1 MENTQ
6 MRFFNEYLRLVSMR
20 IRKVSLVM
28 LEQAVRSIMSAKRK
42 GGKIIIAGNGGSATI
57 ASHIAVDLTN
67 SAKIRATNFN
77 DSGVITC
84 FANDYGY
91 DKWLGKA
98 MEAYADERDV
108 AILISSSGRSENIIN
123 AAIKAGEIGLD
134 VITFS
139 GFDGDNPLRQM
150 GSVNFWVDSR
160 VYNVVET
167 VHSTWLTAI
176 VDRIARCGATG
187 RQQEGMAVV
196 ISSDEDADM
205 INESKF

>member
-1 MENTQ
+1 
-6 MRFFNEYLRLVSMR
+6 MRFFNEYLRLISMR

-28 LEQAVRSIMSAKRK
+28 LEQAVRMLLSAKRR

-67 SAKIRATNFN
+67 SSKIRATNFN

-91 DKWLGKA
+91 DKWLAKA
-98 MEAYADERDV
+98 IEAYADERDV
-108 AILISSSGRSENIIN
+108 AILISSSGISENIIN
-123 AAIKAGEIGLD
+123 AAIKAKELGLD

-139 GFDGDNPLRQM
+139 GFDSDNPLRQM
-150 GSVNFWVDSR
+150 GSINFWVDSR
-160 VYNVVET
+160 VYNVVEM

-176 VDRIARCGATG
+176 VDRITQGGATG
-187 RQQEGMAVV
+187 RQQEEMAVV
-196 ISSDEDADM
+196 ISSDEAVDM
-205 INESKF
+205 MNENKF